1 MRRKPRRPWVYD
13 PETNPEGTRCTQADY
28 QVAVW
33 GRRPEDGFA
42 RETWSNEGVQYGLV
56 ALQSGLILPEQ
67 FVDLNEKIG
76 GRDID
81 NNWIPQRSSGDPVA
95 QPIAYFTGR
104 VNDGRRLDQVP
115 IIDLRG
121 HDNEEIHTDFNS
133 YAMRQRLLESNGH
146 ADNHVIFTAQTP
158 LVVPPSVAAEAFSL
172 MDQWLA
178 AIEADTSADALAV
191 KVVRHKPAGA
201 VDSCYIGEEKVTDQ
215 AKCRAL
221 FPYYGTMR
229 MAAGCSLSNHS
240 LKCQLKPLN
249 RADYLP
255 VTFTDEQWA
264 RLEQAFPTGVC
275 DWNRPAVGE
284 RPSEP
289 WVTFQDGPG
298 LGRPLG
304 PPPVST
310 SVGAN

>member
-1 MRRKPRRPWVYD
+1 MCVAWQALFGNNASPDNGCGGSPDEPWVYNA
-13 PETNPEGTRCTQADY
+13 ESNPDGTRCTQADY

-81 NNWIPQRSSGDPVA
+81 NNWIAPRSSGDLVA

-133 YAMRQRLLESNGH
+133 YAMRQRLLRANGH

-158 LVVPPSVAAEAFSL
+158 LVVPPSVSAEAFSL

-178 AIEADTSADALAV
+178 AIEADYERHGRLARALAEEYFDGCR
-191 KVVRHKPAGA
+191 VVTR
-201 VDSCYIGEEKVTDQ
+201 VLE
-215 AKCRAL
+215 RAL
-221 FPYYGTMR
+221 
-229 MAAGCSLSNHS
+229 
-240 LKCQLKPLN
+240 
-249 RADYLP
+249 D
-255 VTFTDEQWA
+255 
-264 RLEQAFPTGVC
+264 
-275 DWNRPAVGE
+275 
-284 RPSEP
+284 
-289 WVTFQDGPG
+289 
-298 LGRPLG
+298 
-304 PPPVST
+304 
-310 SVGAN
+310 